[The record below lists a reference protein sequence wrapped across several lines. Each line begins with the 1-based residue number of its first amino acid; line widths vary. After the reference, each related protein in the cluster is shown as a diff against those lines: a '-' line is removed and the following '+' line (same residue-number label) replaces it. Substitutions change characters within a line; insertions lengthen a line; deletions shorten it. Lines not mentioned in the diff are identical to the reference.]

1 MSSELKAAA
10 SAVQLSRPLATVR
23 VVDESVADLHARW
36 DREDVERAFARG
48 VAQGE
53 QQAWAKAAGA
63 LDRAVATLEAARER
77 AEQDLAH
84 AAVELATEIARTLVR
99 VEIDT
104 GRYDIERIVREA
116 LAASGVGR
124 RACVVHLNPID
135 AERLK
140 SVPFRAATVIEPDHE
155 VAQGDVHIT
164 TPHGVLVRDVDSAL
178 ESIAERIRGDLK

>member
-1 MSSELKAAA
+1 MSPELSIRLQRAATGARLADEGAAA
-10 SAVQLSRPLATVR
+10 LR
-23 VVDESVADLHARW
+23 ARW
-36 DREDVERAFARG
+36 DGEDAESAFARG
-48 VAQGE
+48 LAQGE
-53 QQAWAKAAGA
+53 ERALAAAAGA
-63 LDRAVATLEAARER
+63 LDRAVTKLDEARVR
-77 AEQDLAH
+77 AEQDLAQ

-99 VEIDT
+99 AEIDA
-104 GRYDIERIVREA
+104 GRYDIERIVRES

-140 SVPFRAATVIEPDHE
+140 SVPFRSATVIEPDLE
-155 VAQGDVHIT
+155 VARGDVHVT

>member
-1 MSSELKAAA
+1 MSPELQSAAL
-10 SAVQLSRPLATVR
+10 AVAMSQR
-23 VVDESVADLHARW
+23 VAGARIVDESVAAMRSRW
-36 DREDVERAFARG
+36 DGEGVASAFARG

-53 QQAWAKAAGA
+53 QQALANSAGA
-63 LDRAVATLEAARER
+63 LDRAVAALDTARER
-77 AEQDLAH
+77 AEQELAR

-99 VEIDT
+99 AEIDA

-124 RACVVHLNPID
+124 RACVVHLNPVD

-140 SVPFRAATVIEPDHE
+140 SVPFRSATVIEPDLE
-155 VAQGDVHIT
+155 VARGDVHVT

-178 ESIAERIRGDLK
+178 GSIAERIRGDLR